1 MQAPVPKN
9 CTLDLKTD
17 LAVINENTPKVTYED
32 SSYNS
37 FLLKILLP
45 QHENI
50 HSIHGLYPA
59 GSDQSQVIV
68 VEQLQEKGSLRDK
81 LYGVSMNNAWR
92 TGGQLVLWL
101 NQSDSFLPQ
110 PVVNP

>member
-1 MQAPVPKN
+1 MQAPEPKN
-9 CTLDLKTD
+9 CVLDRKLDLS
-17 LAVINENTPKVTYED
+17 VISEHILPELHVREVTAED
-32 SSYNS
+32 NSYSS
-37 FLLKILLP
+37 FLLEILLP

-81 LYGVSMNNAWR
+81 LYGV
-92 TGGQLVLWL
+92 TII
-101 NQSDSFLPQ
+101 
-110 PVVNP
+110 